1 MPRFRRIVAGAAL
14 VALLVAACGTDVVD
28 TIKLQQTI
36 KDGIEASTDFTV
48 INVDCPQ
55 DRVFQLG
62 DVFTCKAQI
71 NDGRTLIV
79 KVSNENGG
87 GNLKYEVVGVE

>member
-1 MPRFRRIVAGAAL
+1 MRRHARLAAGLAL
-14 VALLVAACGTDVVD
+14 VALLVAACGTDLVD
-28 TIKLQQTI
+28 SAKLEQTI

-55 DRVFQLG
+55 DRVFKLG

-79 KVSNENGG
+79 QVTNETGG
-87 GNLKYEVVGVE
+87 GNLKYEVTGVE